1 MYCVLVKRKM
11 MKCWKSHFSL
21 LNFIL
26 NTFQNS
32 HFEGNIYLVLHNIPL
47 NSKHNITS
55 PPTMKN
61 TLLQSQE
68 EFSDSLIFQDVSHL
82 GRHNLSFVLPR
93 AVAIS
98 VRGPQSWGHHDT
110 DTQTVCKAT
119 QWWRAGLSVLTGCPT
134 EYRAFTQSPWCS

>member
-11 MKCWKSHFSL
+11 MKCWKSQFSL

-55 PPTMKN
+55 PPKMKS
-61 TLLQSQE
+61 TLLQSQRVQWQLDI
-68 EFSDSLIFQDVSHL
+68 SRCVTSGKTQL
-82 GRHNLSFVLPR
+82 NFVLPR

-98 VRGPQSWGHHDT
+98 ARGPQSWGHHDT
-110 DTQTVCKAT
+110 DTQTVSKAT